1 MLGLSY
7 TISLSPRLESDLVTL
22 FTPSPSRVGHP
33 GDPYTI
39 HIVGVGDEVLVPC
52 VREISRFSF
61 FFLLTVMRLADIFM
75 CKCCRGAADD
85 TGFVGI
91 IAHLRTT
98 CEIRASCWE
107 AVGVGDEVLVPRE
120 ISRSSFFA
128 FDCDEVSRYFYM

>member
-1 MLGLSY
+1 MSWCHSY
-7 TISLSPRLESDLVTL
+7 RRFPASP
-22 FTPSPSRVGHP
+22 
-33 GDPYTI
+33 
-39 HIVGVGDEVLVPC
+39 
-52 VREISRFSF
+52 

-75 CKCCRGAADD
+75 CNTPLTDIFIGKCCRGAADD

-120 ISRSSFFA
+120 ISCSSFFA